1 MGYSQD
7 LQQANGQD
15 YSQAQQMP
23 ANGPVG
29 MQYNLERHFVSNSPI
44 INCMRQPDFDMG
56 FELCMGQEQETY
68 NVNFDAMGL
77 ETTHY
82 QNSPNKLNG
91 HSGRKGNLMGTNNIQ
106 IPNTIENE
114 LQCSDTSN
122 KN

>member
-1 MGYSQD
+1 
-7 LQQANGQD
+7 
-15 YSQAQQMP
+15 
-23 ANGPVG
+23 
-29 MQYNLERHFVSNSPI
+29 
-44 INCMRQPDFDMG
+44 MRQPDFDMG
-56 FELCMGQEQETY
+56 FELCMEQEQEKE

-91 HSGRKGNLMGTNNIQ
+91 HARRKGNVMGTHNIQ

-114 LQCSDTSN
+114 LQCTDTSN